1 MLKFLNKNDVIHHE
15 LEFWISMT
23 SVQGGVQLDVDQVD
37 HDMNERK
44 QETILLTPM
53 DAACFIEETRR
64 TNGFACP
71 QVGHSINGSNAT
83 IQVSKMLQGCN
94 GVDWRFVGAS
104 SDVFI
109 EVGAICI
116 SAPTFVVDAMR
127 LALERMMETLL
138 FPSTGDMEEEFG

>member
-1 MLKFLNKNDVIHHE
+1 MLKFLNKNDVIHRE
-15 LEFWISMT
+15 LEFQISMT
-23 SVQGGVQLDVDQVD
+23 SVQGGVQLDVDQID

-53 DAACFIEETRR
+53 DAACFIGEARR
-64 TNGFACP
+64 TNGLVCP

-83 IQVSKMLQGCN
+83 IQVSKILQGCN
-94 GVDWRFVGAS
+94 GEDWRFVGAS